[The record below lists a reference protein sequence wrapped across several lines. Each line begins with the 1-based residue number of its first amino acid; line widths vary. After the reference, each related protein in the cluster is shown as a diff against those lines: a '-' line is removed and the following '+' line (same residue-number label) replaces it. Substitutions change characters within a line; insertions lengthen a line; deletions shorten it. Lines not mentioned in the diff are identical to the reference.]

1 VNEAPSGRFLS
12 SKIHRYICEYIIMF
26 HLWYAPWIRIFSGD
40 GKCFN
45 TEIPEK
51 NKRSIDRGIYY
62 IILYTGK
69 VNIYVFVRA
78 NDNNIIWKE
87 MILLFSI
94 AVKGAI

>member
-1 VNEAPSGRFLS
+1 MKPHRAGFYQVKYTGISVSILS
-12 SKIHRYICEYIIMF
+12 CSTFGMPPGSEF
-26 HLWYAPWIRIFSGD
+26 FQGE

-62 IILYTGK
+62 IILYSGK